1 MKLDANNTPESVM
14 RRALI
19 PSTGTLFVLF
29 GMVIWAFLE
38 GRAVAVE
45 PAVMLV
51 PFAMQ
56 AGFTALAYQYHRDVT
71 RGDQPSIKALRF
83 IALANL
89 ILLSIPVVMLAI
101 ALVLGALG
109 AQMVGHWLGTIG
121 LVAVALLFPF
131 LFFRCHI
138 AALKMTA

>member
-1 MKLDANNTPESVM
+1 MTNANNTPDSVM

-19 PSTGTLFVLF
+19 PSIGTVLALF

-45 PAVMLV
+45 PALMLV

-56 AGFTALAYQYHRDVT
+56 AGFTVLAFQYHRDLS
-71 RGDQPSIKALRF
+71 RGDQPSIKALRV

-89 ILLSIPVVMLAI
+89 ILLSVPVVILAI
-101 ALVLGALG
+101 AILLGALG

-121 LVAVALLFPF
+121 LAVVAVAFPF

>member
-1 MKLDANNTPESVM
+1 MTDNKTSPDNVARQVLN
-14 RRALI
+14 
-19 PSTGTLFVLF
+19 PSIGVLFALF
-29 GMVIWAFLE
+29 GMVAWASLE
-38 GRAVAVE
+38 GSAVAVE

-56 AGFTALAYQYHRDVT
+56 AGFTVVAYQYHRDLT
-71 RGDQPSIKALRF
+71 RGEQPLTKALRVV
-83 IALANL
+83 ALANL

-101 ALVLGALG
+101 ALLLGALG

-121 LVAVALLFPF
+121 LVVVAMLFPF

-138 AALKMTA
+138 VALKMTA

>member
-1 MKLDANNTPESVM
+1 MTDNKTSPDNVA
-14 RRALI
+14 RRVLK
-19 PSTGTLFVLF
+19 PSIGVLLMLL
-29 GMVIWAFLE
+29 GMVIWVFLE
-38 GRAVAVE
+38 GSAVAVE
-45 PAVMLV
+45 PVVMLV

-56 AGFTALAYQYHRDVT
+56 AGFTLLAYQYHRDLT
-71 RGDQPSIKALRF
+71 RGDQPSTKALRV

-89 ILLSIPVVMLAI
+89 ILLSIPMVMLAI
-101 ALVLGALG
+101 ALLLGALG

-121 LVAVALLFPF
+121 LVVVAVTFPF

>member
-1 MKLDANNTPESVM
+1 MTDNKTSPDNVARQVLK
-14 RRALI
+14 
-19 PSTGTLFVLF
+19 PSIGVLLPLL
-29 GMVIWAFLE
+29 GMVVWAFLE

-56 AGFTALAYQYHRDVT
+56 AGFTVLAYQYHRDLT
-71 RGDQPSIKALRF
+71 GGELPSAKALRF

-89 ILLSIPVVMLAI
+89 ILLSVPVVILAI

-121 LVAVALLFPF
+121 LVVVALLFPF

>member
-1 MKLDANNTPESVM
+1 MVDNKTSPDSFS
-14 RRALI
+14 RRVLKPSIGVLIALL
-19 PSTGTLFVLF
+19 GTAV
-29 GMVIWAFLE
+29 WAFLE
-38 GRAVAVE
+38 GSAVAVE

-56 AGFTALAYQYHRDVT
+56 AGFTVVAYQYHRDLT
-71 RGDQPSIKALRF
+71 RGEQPLTKALRVV
-83 IALANL
+83 ALANL

-101 ALVLGALG
+101 ALLLGALG

-121 LVAVALLFPF
+121 LVVVAMLFPF

-138 AALKMTA
+138 VALKMTA

>member
-1 MKLDANNTPESVM
+1 
-14 RRALI
+14 
-19 PSTGTLFVLF
+19 
-29 GMVIWAFLE
+29 MVIWAFFA

-45 PAVMLV
+45 PAVPLV

-56 AGFTALAYQYHRDVT
+56 AGFTVMAYQYHRDLT
-71 RGDQPSIKALRF
+71 RGDQPSTIALRA

-89 ILLSIPVVMLAI
+89 ILLSIPMVMLAI
-101 ALVLGALG
+101 ALLLGALG

-121 LVAVALLFPF
+121 LVVVAVAFPF

>member
-1 MKLDANNTPESVM
+1 MTNANNTPDSVM
-14 RRALI
+14 RRALK
-19 PSTGTLFVLF
+19 PSIGTLLVLF
-29 GMVIWAFLE
+29 AMVIWAFFE
-38 GRAVAVE
+38 GKAVAVE
-45 PAVMLV
+45 PAVIWV

-56 AGFTALAYQYHRDVT
+56 AGFTALAYQYHRELT
-71 RGDQPSIKALRF
+71 RGKQPSKKALRV

-89 ILLSIPVVMLAI
+89 ILLSVPVVMLAI
-101 ALVLGALG
+101 ALLLGALG

-121 LVAVALLFPF
+121 LVMVAVAFPF

>member
-1 MKLDANNTPESVM
+1 MTDNKTSPDNVARQVLN
-14 RRALI
+14 
-19 PSTGTLFVLF
+19 PSIGVLFALF
-29 GMVIWAFLE
+29 GMVAWASLE
-38 GRAVAVE
+38 GSAVAVE

-56 AGFTALAYQYHRDVT
+56 AGFTVLAYQYYRNLT
-71 RGDQPSIKALRF
+71 RGEQPSIKALRVV
-83 IALANL
+83 ALANL

-101 ALVLGALG
+101 ALLLGALG

-121 LVAVALLFPF
+121 LVVVAVTFPF
-131 LFFRCHI
+131 LFFRCHM

>member
-1 MKLDANNTPESVM
+1 MTDNKTSPDNVARQVLK
-14 RRALI
+14 
-19 PSTGTLFVLF
+19 PSIGVLLPLL
-29 GMVIWAFLE
+29 GMVVWAFLE
-38 GRAVAVE
+38 GSAVAVE

-56 AGFTALAYQYHRDVT
+56 AGFTALAYQYHRAVT

-89 ILLSIPVVMLAI
+89 ILLFVPVVMLAI
-101 ALVLGALG
+101 ALLLGALG

-121 LVAVALLFPF
+121 LVMVAVAFPF

>member
-1 MKLDANNTPESVM
+1 MTDNKASPDSIA
-14 RRALI
+14 RRVLK
-19 PSTGTLFVLF
+19 PSIGVLLVLL
-29 GMVIWAFLE
+29 GMVIWVFLE
-38 GRAVAVE
+38 GGAVAVE
-45 PAVMLV
+45 PVVMLV

-56 AGFTALAYQYHRDVT
+56 AGFTLLAYQYHRNLT
-71 RGDQPSIKALRF
+71 RGDQPSTKALRV

-89 ILLSIPVVMLAI
+89 ILLSIPMVMLAI
-101 ALVLGALG
+101 ALLLGALG

-121 LVAVALLFPF
+121 LVVVALLFPF